1 MTSLLRELECVQG
14 VHFVWFL
21 KTVSLCSPGWPQTQD
36 PLDFSSQELGLQACT
51 TTSSLDYS
59 SVKSPDHFLSLQKRN
74 VNVPIASLELVL
86 PNNRE
91 PSKDSHEIP
100 KPNF

>member
-1 MTSLLRELECVQG
+1 MSSGCSFCLV
-14 VHFVWFL
+14 L
-21 KTVSLCSPGWPQTQD
+21 KTVSLCSLGWPQTQD
-36 PLDFSSQELGLQACT
+36 LLASSCT

-59 SVKSPDHFLSLQKRN
+59 SVKSPDHFLSLHKRN
-74 VNVPIASLELVL
+74 VNVLIASVELVL